1 MGGDKVWTKPS
12 MNFRPFAVG
21 QIVGLVENLWKLAA
35 AQGETIASVLTRSEN
50 GFSVK
55 WVELQKQNHAKR
67 TLCFCSSGE
76 MTPSDR
82 AGSAATYEYFDFSP
96 FGSRSLPRRL
106 RATRHGI
113 PLIGAEIEE
122 RASESS
128 PSAELFLPPAGA
140 IEEPSCA
147 RSTEAEAVTKVPRII
162 LRQPVSNAKK
172 GVSQFSPLSKQMAA
186 CRMPQ

>member
-1 MGGDKVWTKPS
+1 

-96 FGSRSLPRRL
+96 F
-106 RATRHGI
+106 
-113 PLIGAEIEE
+113 
-122 RASESS
+122 
-128 PSAELFLPPAGA
+128 
-140 IEEPSCA
+140 
-147 RSTEAEAVTKVPRII
+147 
-162 LRQPVSNAKK
+162 RQPVTSAAAAGNETRNSADRCGDRRAGERK
-172 GVSQFSPLSKQMAA
+172 LSKRGTVLASRGGSNRRTELCA
-186 CRMPQ
+186 FD